1 MLLVGA
7 RITNCFRNVGCAS
20 AAAAMVFTVSATT
33 LDERCVGV
41 AKFDGTIADAKAQ
54 LESALAR
61 DQQFR
66 RQTQN
71 SNPSA
76 TAQQPSPEARQ
87 QLLLDQQKIDLAN
100 LKLLDSIVCKFGW
113 PEIDAVGQRAS
124 LAAFL
129 IVQHAELVVQ
139 ESYLPALQK
148 AAEAKQSQP
157 SLVATLEDR
166 INVRNK
172 RPQRYASQL
181 CFVKGG
187 GYAWQP
193 IEDEDESK
201 INAVRAAVG
210 LGTIQSYAANFKIE
224 YVRPSQKSCDK

>member
-7 RITNCFRNVGCAS
+7 PITNCFRNVGCAS
-20 AAAAMVFTVSATT
+20 AAAAMAFTVSATT

-113 PEIDAVGQRAS
+113 PGIAAVGERAA

-129 IVQHAELVVQ
+129 IVQHAQLAVQ
-139 ESYLPALQK
+139 ESYLPTLQK
-148 AAEAKQSQP
+148 AAAAKEAQP
-157 SLVATLEDR
+157 GQVAMLEDR

-172 RPQRYASQL
+172 RPQRFASQL
-181 CFVKGG
+181 CFLKGG

-193 IEDEDESK
+193 IENEDEST

-224 YVRPSQKSCDK
+224 YVPPSKKSCDK